1 MQNILIIGTGTVD
14 ALGRALTDDGFQV
27 TVRSPGES
35 DLDDLHSFNVVISQ
49 LAEDNATRE
58 LVAGAGSAERP
69 PIIALLDASRLESFD
84 LQNTADDFFVE
95 GGDPRELITRV
106 RQILWDRHQ
115 VDAENLIS
123 CGDLVIDLSNYTV
136 HLGAEPID
144 LTYKEFELLKFFA
157 TNPDRVFG
165 RDQLLNKVWGY
176 DFYGGARTVDVHV
189 RRLRA
194 KIETKHDTFIETVRN
209 VGYRFR
215 AKT

>member
-1 MQNILIIGTGTVD
+1 MQKILIIGTGTVD

-27 TVRSPGES
+27 AVRAPGES
-35 DLDDLHSFNVVISQ
+35 DHDDLHSFSVVISQ
-49 LAEDNATRE
+49 LAEDNATQ

-69 PIIALLDASRLESFD
+69 PVIALLEASGLESFD
-84 LQNTADDFFVE
+84 LQKTADDFFVE
-95 GGDPRELITRV
+95 GGDPRELIARV
-106 RQILWDRHQ
+106 RQALRNRHQ

-123 CGDLVIDLSNYTV
+123 CGHLVIDLSNYTV
-136 HLGAEPID
+136 HLHDESVD
-144 LTYKEFELLKFFA
+144 LTYKEFELLRFLA
-157 TNPDRVFG
+157 TNPNRVFG

-194 KIETKHDTFIETVRN
+194 KIESKHDTFIETVRN